1 MFEFIRSHTRLTLGF
16 LLLLIIPS
24 FVFFG
29 VEGYTRFTDGANATV
44 AKVDRIAI
52 TRAEWDSTHQRQV
65 ERVRRQN
72 PDLDAATLDTPEA
85 RRATLDNLVRERTL
99 LAAANELQLYP
110 TVQRMQR
117 LFDSD
122 PQFAGLRGE
131 DGRIS
136 RELLAMQ
143 GMTPEMFDQRLRQEF
158 GMQQVMA
165 GIVGSAF
172 ATAGVANAALDPMLQ
187 RRELQLQYFDPTAYR
202 ARVSPT
208 DAELEAHYK
217 ANEAAFRRPEQA
229 EIEYAVLDIE
239 QLARGITVPEEEL
252 RKYYEENAARYTVAE
267 ERQASHI
274 LVNAPAE
281 MSADERKKARERAE
295 ALLAEVR
302 RNPAAFAD
310 VARRSSQDP
319 GSAAQGGDLGY
330 FGRGMMVKPFE
341 DAVYAMKPGEISNLI
356 ETDFGFHII
365 RLTATRGGERQS
377 FESARAE
384 IETEVR
390 RALAQ
395 RRWAEAAEQFTNTA
409 YEQSDSLQPVV
420 DKLGLRLE
428 KATVQRQPAPGAT
441 GPLASPKLLE
451 ALFSGDSIRNRRNT
465 DAVEF
470 GTNQLVS
477 ARIVKHEPERTLP
490 LAEVRDQVRER
501 VVASQAAALAREE
514 GRKRLAELQAQPT
527 QTLPMDLV
535 VSRVQPQGLPREV
548 LEAVMRADATK
559 LPAVT
564 EADLGER
571 GYFLLRVTQ
580 VLPRERPPA
589 GDLPLRGQLAQAF
602 AAAEAEAYLAA
613 LKKRFKAEVVPAA
626 VAAAASAPR

>member
-29 VEGYTRFTDGANATV
+29 VDGYTRFTDGANATV

-52 TRAEWDSTHQRQV
+52 TRAEWDATHQRQV

-72 PDLDAATLDTPEA
+72 PAIDAAALDTPEA
-85 RRATLDNLVRERTL
+85 RRATLDSLLRERTL
-99 LAAANELQLYP
+99 IAAANQLQLYP

-136 RELLAMQ
+136 RELLAAQ
-143 GMTPEMFDQRLRQEF
+143 GMSPEMFDQRLRQDF
-158 GMQQVMA
+158 GVQQVMA
-165 GIVGSAF
+165 GIVQSAF
-172 ATAGVANAALDPMLQ
+172 MTTGVANAALDPMLQ
-187 RRELQLQYFDPTAYR
+187 RRELQLQYFDPQVYR
-202 ARVSPT
+202 ARVNPT
-208 DAELEAHYK
+208 DEDLEAFYK
-217 ANEAAFRRPEQA
+217 ANEASFRRPEQA

-239 QLARGITVPEEEL
+239 QLSRGVAVPEQEL
-252 RKYYEENAARYTVAE
+252 RKYYDENVSRYTVAE
-267 ERQASHI
+267 ERRASHI

-281 MSADERKKARERAE
+281 MSADERKQARERAE

-302 RNPAAFAD
+302 RNPNAFAEI
-310 VARRSSQDP
+310 ARRSSQDP
-319 GSAAQGGDLGY
+319 GSAAQGGDLDF

-365 RLTATRGGERQS
+365 RLTGTRGGERKP
-377 FESARAE
+377 FEAARAE
-384 IETEVR
+384 IEAEVR
-390 RALAQ
+390 RTLAQ
-395 RRWAEAAEQFTNTA
+395 RRWAETAEQFTNTA
-409 YEQSDSLQPVV
+409 YEQSESLQPVV

-428 KATVQRQPAPGAT
+428 KAVVQRQPAPGAS
-441 GPLASPKLLE
+441 GPLASQKLLE
-451 ALFSGDSIRNRRNT
+451 AVFAGDSIRNRRNT
-465 DAVEF
+465 DAIEF

-477 ARIVKHEPERTLP
+477 ARIVKHDPERTVP

-501 VVASQAAALAREE
+501 VIARKSAALAREE
-514 GRKRLAELQAQPT
+514 GSKRLAELRAQPAT
-527 QTLPMDLV
+527 ALPIDLV
-535 VSRVQPQGLPREV
+535 ISRVQPQGLPREV
-548 LEAVMRADATK
+548 VDAVMRADATK
-559 LPAVT
+559 LPAVA
-564 EADLGER
+564 EADLGEQ
-571 GYFLLRVTQ
+571 GYFVLRVTQ
-580 VLPRERPPA
+580 VLSRERPPA

-602 AAAEAEAYLAA
+602 AAAETEAYLGA

>member
-29 VEGYTRFTDGANATV
+29 VDGYTRFADGANATV
-44 AKVDRIAI
+44 AKVDRTAI
-52 TRAEWDSTHQRQV
+52 TRAEWDATHQRQV

-72 PDLDAATLDTPEA
+72 PSIDAAALDTPEA
-85 RRATLDNLVRERTL
+85 RRATLDNLLRERTL
-99 LAAANELQLYP
+99 IAAANQLQLYP

-122 PQFAGLRGE
+122 PQFAGLRGD

-136 RELLAMQ
+136 RELLAAQ
-143 GMTPEMFDQRLRQEF
+143 GMSPEMFDQRLRQDF
-158 GMQQVMA
+158 GVQQVMA
-165 GIVGSAF
+165 GIVQSAF
-172 ATAGVANAALDPMLQ
+172 TTAGVANAALDPMLQ
-187 RRELQLQYFDPTAYR
+187 RRELQLQYFDPQSYR

-208 DAELEAHYK
+208 DEDLEAFYK
-217 ANEAAFRRPEQA
+217 ANEASFRRPEQA

-239 QLARGITVPEEEL
+239 QLMRGVAVPEQEL
-252 RKYYEENAARYTVAE
+252 RKYYDENASRYTVAE
-267 ERQASHI
+267 ERRASHI
-274 LVNAPAE
+274 LINAPAE
-281 MSADERKKARERAE
+281 MSGEERKRARERAE

-302 RNPAAFAD
+302 RNPTAFAEI
-310 VARRSSQDP
+310 ARRSSQDP
-319 GSAAQGGDLGY
+319 GSAAQGGDLDF

-341 DAVYAMKPGEISNLI
+341 DAVYTMKPGEISNLI

-365 RLTATRGGERQS
+365 RLTGTRGGERKP
-377 FESARAE
+377 FEAARAE
-384 IETEVR
+384 IEAEVR
-390 RALAQ
+390 RSLAQ

-409 YEQSDSLQPVV
+409 YEQSESLQPVV

-428 KATVQRQPAPGAT
+428 KAVVQRQPAQGAS

-451 ALFSGDSIRNRRNT
+451 AVFSGDSIRNRRNT

-477 ARIVKHEPERTLP
+477 ARILKHEPERTLP
-490 LAEVRDQVRER
+490 LAEVREQVRER
-501 VVASQAAALAREE
+501 VIARKSAALAREE
-514 GRKRLAELQAQPT
+514 GAKRLAELRAQPAT
-527 QTLPMDLV
+527 ALPIDLV
-535 VSRVQPQGLPREV
+535 ISRVQPQGLPREV
-548 LEAVMRADATK
+548 VDAVMRADATK
-559 LPAVT
+559 LPAAA

-571 GYFLLRVTQ
+571 GYFVLRVTQ
-580 VLPRERPPA
+580 VLSRERPPA

-602 AAAEAEAYLAA
+602 AAAETEAYLGA

>member
-29 VEGYTRFTDGANATV
+29 VDGYTRFTDGANATV
-44 AKVDRIAI
+44 AKVDRTAI
-52 TRAEWDSTHQRQV
+52 TRAEWDATHQRQV

-72 PDLDAATLDTPEA
+72 PAIDAAALDTPEA
-85 RRATLDNLVRERTL
+85 RRATLDSLVRERTL
-99 LAAANELQLYP
+99 IAAANQLQLFP

-136 RELLAMQ
+136 RELLAAQ
-143 GMTPEMFDQRLRQEF
+143 GMSPEMFDQRLRQDF
-158 GMQQVMA
+158 GVQQVMA
-165 GIVGSAF
+165 GIVQSAF
-172 ATAGVANAALDPMLQ
+172 MTAGVANAALDPMLQ
-187 RRELQLQYFDPTAYR
+187 RRELQLQYFDPQVYR
-202 ARVSPT
+202 TRVNPT
-208 DAELEAHYK
+208 DEDLETFYK
-217 ANEAAFRRPEQA
+217 ANEASFRRPEQA

-239 QLARGITVPEEEL
+239 QLSRGVAVPEQEL
-252 RKYYEENAARYTVAE
+252 RKYYDENASRYTVAE
-267 ERQASHI
+267 ERRASHI

-281 MSADERKKARERAE
+281 MSAAERKQARERAE

-302 RNPAAFAD
+302 RNPNAFAEI
-310 VARRSSQDP
+310 ARRSSQDP
-319 GSAAQGGDLGY
+319 GSAAQGGDLDF

-365 RLTATRGGERQS
+365 RLTGTRGGERKP
-377 FESARAE
+377 FEAARAE
-384 IETEVR
+384 IEAEVR
-390 RALAQ
+390 RTLAQ
-395 RRWAEAAEQFTNTA
+395 RRWAETAEQFTNTA
-409 YEQSDSLQPVV
+409 YEQSESLQPVV

-428 KATVQRQPAPGAT
+428 KAVVQRQPAPGAS
-441 GPLASPKLLE
+441 GPLASQKLLE
-451 ALFSGDSIRNRRNT
+451 AVFSGDSIRNRRNT

-477 ARIVKHEPERTLP
+477 ARILKHEPERTLP
-490 LAEVRDQVRER
+490 LAEVREQVRER
-501 VVASQAAALAREE
+501 VIARKSAALAREE
-514 GRKRLAELQAQPT
+514 GAKRLAELRAQPAT
-527 QTLPMDLV
+527 TLPIDLV
-535 VSRVQPQGLPREV
+535 ISRVQPQGLPREV
-548 LEAVMRADATK
+548 VDAVMRADATK
-559 LPAVT
+559 LPAVA

-571 GYFLLRVTQ
+571 GFFVLRVTQ
-580 VLPRERPPA
+580 VLSRERPPA

-602 AAAEAEAYLAA
+602 AAAETEAYLGA
-613 LKKRFKAEVVPAA
+613 LKKRFKAEVVPSA